1 MTRFGTAWVALAVM
15 SVSLLGLTGCR
26 LTDGVDPEE
35 AHAALAQQREDAL
48 ASARELLAAADERV
62 SAEVVSSE
70 GRWEGCDSTFM
81 DEFRNF
87 EYLAIAR
94 LDVEPGGGPLV
105 PRLEEALTGAGYA
118 LAESGDPNRVI
129 GENGDLTARFWDLPG
144 PGDAEGDVVFEIDT
158 GCVDVPEDER
168 DEWLVK
174 DDPSPGLE

>member
-1 MTRFGTAWVALAVM
+1 MIRLGSAWVALLV
-15 SVSLLGLTGCR
+15 LLPGLAGCG
-26 LTDGVDPEE
+26 LTDGVDRQE
-35 AHAALAQQREDAL
+35 AHAALEQQREDAL
-48 ASARELLAAADERV
+48 VSARELLAAADERV

-87 EYLAIAR
+87 EYLATAR
-94 LDVEPGGGPLV
+94 LDVEPGGASLV
-105 PRLEEALTGAGYA
+105 PHLEEALTGAGYT

-144 PGDAEGDVVFEIDT
+144 PGDARGDVVFEIDT

-174 DDPSPGLE
+174 DDPSPGLG